1 MKKLLK
7 NWLLLFVLMFSLVG
21 CVTPPASSSS
31 SPISSPSSTQ
41 VVEKHTVQF
50 YVEDELYKTLKV
62 AENTAIG
69 SDKVAAPVKEGY
81 SFVAWQDENKNVID
95 LDTYLVTDA
104 LKLYATFKEVV
115 TDATLVVD
123 GVKEAG
129 VDYYLVVGWWETT
142 AVDEE
147 GNPKQTSYLTKD
159 TVRLFYAN
167 LILYLEA
174 YGATKDQISAVQF
187 RDYSSATVAEMG
199 AAVNADA
206 DVDLLIGVGNNIN
219 STAEV
224 SLFEGN
230 DGKTTALMGT
240 KPASRYVALPNHEE
254 MNKLA
259 ISIFDWIKTEVGQT
273 AFTKELEKSAITVVP
288 ERTNNINLV
297 TTIHGLSGEPV
308 VTTLTSKTDEIKV
321 PAIEV
326 PAGHKFLGYA
336 LTSGAE
342 AADITIAAGVAL
354 TYAAIE
360 ALLNGAS
367 TITLYPVIV
376 EEVIDTTYDLV
387 VYVHVVSSSKISEAE
402 FNLFKDR
409 FAATLTE
416 EKNINYVLYTEGK
429 ADPFKAKIEED
440 LAAGET
446 IDVVVGGNNPLSKL
460 VALDTEHGVATC
472 GAGHF
477 ADDSR
482 KVVVLNSCASTHVEL
497 AKQFY
502 AFMTAEAPVMD
513 LSVAYWHN
521 EHKWVKEEEI
531 TAIDAAIKAYVNT
544 YLASEDAFTT
554 YKLTYTP
561 YVCTNT
567 KVADL
572 SAETK
577 ALNGGKG
584 VGLIVGSG
592 GNATNDANMGSEI
605 IEHKKVSTTIINAEA
620 GKERYVAIC
629 KENSIYRAIYA
640 NYFAEAQAA
649 E

>member
-7 NWLLLFVLMFSLVG
+7 KWLLLFVFMFSLVG
-21 CVTPPASSSS
+21 CVTPSTSSSANPPVS
-31 SPISSPSSTQ
+31 SSSSTQ

-50 YVEDELYKTLKV
+50 YVEDELYKTLKI

-69 SDKVAAPVKEGY
+69 SETVANPVKEGH

-142 AVDEE
+142 AVDAD

-297 TTIHGLSGEPV
+297 TTIHGLSGDPV

-336 LTSGAE
+336 LTSGAT
-342 AADITIAAGVAL
+342 AADITIGAGVAL

-482 KVVVLNSCASTHVEL
+482 KVVILNSCASTHVEL

-572 SAETK
+572 STETK
-577 ALNGGKG
+577 ALNDGKG
-584 VGLIVGSG
+584 VGLIIGSG
-592 GNATNDANMGSEI
+592 KNATSEGNMGSDI
-605 IEHKKVSTTIINAEA
+605 IEHKVVSTSIIAA
-620 GKERYVAIC
+620 ERYVAIC

-649 E
+649 EQ

>member
-81 SFVAWQDENKNVID
+81 LFVAWQDENKNVID

-230 DGKTTALMGT
+230 DGKTTVLMGT

-376 EEVIDTTYDLV
+376 EEVVDTTYDLV
-387 VYVHVVSSSKISEAE
+387 VYVHIVSSSKISEAE

-531 TAIDAAIKAYVNT
+531 TAIDAAIKANINT

-572 SAETK
+572 STETK
-577 ALNGGKG
+577 ALNDGKG
-584 VGLIVGSG
+584 VGLIIGSG
-592 GNATNDANMGSEI
+592 KNATNEGNMGSDI
-605 IEHKKVSTTIINAEA
+605 IEHKVVSTSIIAA
-620 GKERYVAIC
+620 ERYVAIC

-640 NYFAEAQAA
+640 NYFKEAQTA